1 MFWTPRSPSNLDLLM
16 ENCLQYMDIH
26 RFESQ
31 FFCSLTSNPL
41 YLNLLITNM
50 GLINLD
56 GHKVVLN
63 INKSILFNDWHILK
77 IVAVVSF
84 TRGIAVMVLVFHRI

>member
-1 MFWTPRSPSNLDLLM
+1 MFLNPNSLSNLDILM
-16 ENCLQYMDIH
+16 ENCLEGVNVQYMYI
-26 RFESQ
+26 RRAESQ

-41 YLNLLITNM
+41 CLSLLITNM

-63 INKSILFNDWHILK
+63 IE
-77 IVAVVSF
+77 
-84 TRGIAVMVLVFHRI
+84 